1 MICLMTFK
9 WYNGD
14 CHWAR
19 GQHLAEGSPLLS
31 ALVLFAGLL
40 SAKWSYKKL
49 LESCVCEAAAVMVQQ
64 YGKQLTTRR
73 WWKTGLLV
81 GGFGAGVAGAED
93 SAGVV
98 VGEPWTIAPPRRE
111 SKRATRNWNCMVDGR
126 FVVAFTFS
134 VNYDSFSAQKPDSCI
149 AWPPSYNC
157 RVALPY
163 ITSEY

>member
-9 WYNGD
+9 WYNDD

-19 GQHLAEGSPLLS
+19 GQHLEGSPLLS

-73 WWKTGLLV
+73 WWKNRISSWVINGRISWRINRSRTWRISWHANGSNNGSISWHTNGSTSWRTFGHTFTNSNQTRQGGTSCDWNKTVETSLLKNT
-81 GGFGAGVAGAED
+81 A
-93 SAGVV
+93 
-98 VGEPWTIAPPRRE
+98 
-111 SKRATRNWNCMVDGR
+111 
-126 FVVAFTFS
+126 
-134 VNYDSFSAQKPDSCI
+134 
-149 AWPPSYNC
+149 
-157 RVALPY
+157 
-163 ITSEY
+163 